1 MIRLINKVVILI
13 VVILLTASC
22 SNETSLQKYYVD
34 SENKSD
40 ILMIDIPTSLL
51 VVKED
56 ISVEAKQALESIDKL
71 NLLAFKLNN
80 KNAVAFAEEK
90 AKVKQILANSNYQE
104 LLKVNDKG
112 RKVTVKYLGSD
123 DAMDEVVVYA
133 SDKKYGF
140 ALGRL
145 LGNNMKPENMLKLL
159 EGIKDMDADN
169 ETFKVLK
176 NFMK

>member
-1 MIRLINKVVILI
+1 MIRIINKIVILI
-13 VVILLTASC
+13 VIALLATSC
-22 SNETSLQKYYVD
+22 SNEVSLQKYYVD

-56 ISVEAKQALESIDKL
+56 ISAEAKQALESIDKL
-71 NLLAFKLNN
+71 NLLAFKLND
-80 KNAVAFAEEK
+80 KNMAAFVEEK
-90 AKVKQILANSNYQE
+90 AKVKQILSNSNYQE
-104 LLKVNDKG
+104 LLKVNDRG
-112 RKVTVKYLGSD
+112 RKITVKYLGTD

-145 LGNNMKPENMLKLL
+145 LGNNMKPENMIKLL
-159 EGIKDMDADN
+159 EGIKDMDADS
-169 ETFKVLK
+169 ETFKVLE